1 MVKDKGAV
9 RIMKAVIQR
18 AKNASVTVND
28 KIVGAIDHGFVILLG
43 VTHEDTK
50 EDAEYL
56 ANKIIHLRV
65 FEDEQQ
71 KMNLSLL
78 DVGGS
83 VLSISQFTLYGD
95 TRKGRRPNFLNA
107 AKPDVANDLYEYFND
122 YIRQQGVHVETGEFG
137 AMMDVQLTN
146 VGPVTFILDSQERT

>member
-107 AKPDVANDLYEYFND
+107 AKPEVANDLYEYFND